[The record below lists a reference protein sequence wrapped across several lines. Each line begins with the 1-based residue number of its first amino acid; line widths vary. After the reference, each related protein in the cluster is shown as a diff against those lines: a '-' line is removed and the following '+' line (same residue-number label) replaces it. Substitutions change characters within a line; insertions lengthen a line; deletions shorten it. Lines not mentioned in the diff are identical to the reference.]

1 MTAGWTAGRT
11 RRLALAA
18 ALGVVGC
25 GAPPVESQPANP
37 TPTSTID
44 VEALDRRLDALVTP
58 GRGDGLALSV
68 WVGGPTG
75 EAWFARDAST
85 TRASASAIKTAYL
98 IELFAAHADA
108 LDAPAP
114 GADAIVH
121 DDAHPAVAHF
131 TADDRA
137 DIGAEI
143 AGATIRRIGQM
154 MIRGTGVSNAVYN
167 AAANVTTALLG
178 GPEALTGL
186 IHDRAPAFGGLTVR
200 RYMLAARD
208 VTGDNE
214 ATAASLAAV
223 LQRVAARD
231 LPGLSRDT
239 VTALWEILRV
249 PEDDG
254 PLGLGTHYFKS
265 GSLGSDPMIRIRS
278 GFWDGP
284 EGVIVYV
291 VMAEQPTPGT
301 RTRDA
306 AAARLVEVSRAATDA
321 VLAAARAAR
330 GDSLNRS

>member
-1 MTAGWTAGRT
+1 MSAGWTTSRPSQL
-11 RRLALAA
+11 LALVAVLWVA
-18 ALGVVGC
+18 GY
-25 GAPPVESQPANP
+25 GAPPVEPQSANPAQVP
-37 TPTSTID
+37 TPTVD

-75 EAWFARDAST
+75 EAWFAREAST
-85 TRASASAIKTAYL
+85 IRASASAIKTAYL
-98 IELFAAHADA
+98 IELFAAYADA
-108 LDAPAP
+108 LDAPAS
-114 GADAIVH
+114 GADAIVN
-121 DDAHPAVAHF
+121 DDAHLAIAHF
-131 TADDRA
+131 TVDDLA
-137 DIGAEI
+137 DIRAEI
-143 AGATIRRIGQM
+143 ADATIRRIGQM
-154 MIRGTGVSNAVYN
+154 MIRGTDVSNAVYN

-186 IHDRAPAFGGLTVR
+186 IHDRDPAFGGLVVR

-214 ATAASLAAV
+214 ATAAALAAV

-231 LPGLSRDT
+231 LPGLSSDT

-254 PLGLGTHYFKS
+254 PLGMHYFKS
-265 GSLGSDPMIRIRS
+265 GSLGSDPMTRIRS

-301 RTRDA
+301 RSRDEV
-306 AAARLVEVSRAATDA
+306 AARLVEVSRAATDA
-321 VLAAARAAR
+321 MLEAAGRVSASRR
-330 GDSLNRS
+330 